1 MNYEYCLINEIFNFL
16 NFREKKKKNNNI
28 EVSKILNFGNL
39 KIDLIS
45 EVRNKVSGDRQSK
58 KS

>member
-1 MNYEYCLINEIFNFL
+1 MRYLTFWTL
-16 NFREKKKKNNNI
+16 GKKKLKKNNI